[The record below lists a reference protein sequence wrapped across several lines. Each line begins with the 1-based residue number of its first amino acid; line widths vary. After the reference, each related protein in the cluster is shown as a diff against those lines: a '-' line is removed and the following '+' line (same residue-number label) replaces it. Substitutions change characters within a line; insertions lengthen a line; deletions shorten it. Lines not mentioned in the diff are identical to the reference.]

1 MLGVTVQPDGQP
13 IPDLIPRWQNISR
26 PAAVIEDIRKQV
38 ALDPP
43 RILIL
48 QQNVSDNA
56 KLHALR
62 RVLQIGGMSAV
73 HLTLPL
79 DQPDAVAEARPAIV
93 ILLDLDISALDPAVQ
108 AQFDHS
114 LLAGGL
120 FTADTILASD
130 SQIVWLITLANMTKV
145 AN

>member
-13 IPDLIPRWQNISR
+13 IPDPIPRWQNISR
-26 PAAVIEDIRKQV
+26 PAAVIEDIRRQI
-38 ALDPP
+38 ALNPP

-48 QQNVSDNA
+48 QQNGSDNA
-56 KLHALR
+56 KLRALR

-79 DQPDAVAEARPAIV
+79 DQPDAVAAAHPAIV
-93 ILLDLDISALDPAVQ
+93 VLLDLDIAALDPAVQ

-120 FTADTILASD
+120 FTACLLYTSPSPRDLSTSRMPSSA
-130 SQIVWLITLANMTKV
+130 
-145 AN
+145 

>member
-1 MLGVTVQPDGQP
+1 M
-13 IPDLIPRWQNISR
+13 
-26 PAAVIEDIRKQV
+26 
-38 ALDPP
+38 
-43 RILIL
+43 IL
-48 QQNVSDNA
+48 QQNGSDNA

-79 DQPDAVAEARPAIV
+79 DQPDAVAAARPAIV
-93 ILLDLDISALDPAVQ
+93 VLLDLDIAALDPAVQ

-120 FTADTILASD
+120 FTADNILASE
-130 SQIVWLITLANMTKV
+130 SQIEWLITLANMTKE

>member
-1 MLGVTVQPDGQP
+1 MLGVTVQPNGRP
-13 IPDLIPRWQNISR
+13 ILDPIPRWQNISR
-26 PAAVIEDIRKQV
+26 PAAVVEDIRRQV
-38 ALDPP
+38 ALSPP

-48 QQNVSDNA
+48 QQNGTDNA
-56 KLHALR
+56 KLRALR

-79 DQPDAVAEARPAIV
+79 EQPDAVAAARPEIV
-93 ILLDLDISALDPAVQ
+93 VLLDIDIAALDPALQ
-108 AQFDHS
+108 AHFDQS

-120 FTADTILASD
+120 FTADDILASE
-130 SQIVWLITLANMTKV
+130 SQIAWLIALANMTKE